1 MENNKKKV
9 MPPARRTSKKTV
21 AKKRVIAVLIAVVLI
36 VGAVAGS
43 TLAWFTDYTDPV
55 VNTFTVGDI
64 DIGLEET
71 TKEYKMIPGHYVDKD
86 PVVTVFK
93 DSEKCYLFVELTENL
108 GIWATT
114 PKPGGTNE
122 DTYAFRDLL
131 HYAIADDWNPL
142 VDADNDGFADN
153 GVYYQIVDKNATD
166 DQEFQVL
173 KDNKVSVDY
182 KVTKEMMAMLDTANA
197 ELPTLSVKAYAI
209 QYFKT
214 NDTPFGEAAAWAA
227 LNDQLEP
234 EIPVG

>member
-43 TLAWFTDYTDPV
+43 TLAWFTDTTDPV

-64 DIGLEET
+64 DIGLKET
-71 TKEYKMIPGHYVDKD
+71 TGEEYKMIPGHYVDKN

-93 DSEKCYLFVELTENL
+93 DSEKSYLFVKLTENL

-122 DTYAFRDLL
+122 DTYSFRELL
-131 HYAIADDWNPL
+131 HYELADGWDQL
-142 VDADNDGFADN
+142 KVDGVDVP
-153 GVYYQIVDKNATD
+153 GVYYRIVDKNAAE

-182 KVTKEMMAMLDTANA
+182 KVTKEMMAMLDA
-197 ELPTLSVKAYAI
+197 ESKYPTLSVKAYAI

-214 NDTPFGEAAAWAA
+214 NDTPFGEAAAWVA